1 MTKQRLVGLLG
12 EVRKRWPDLGDPEAT
27 IGQGR
32 IHVDGAPVSNPRT
45 LVSRASAI
53 TLHDGVTTTPGEQ
66 KMQAALRA
74 FALDVRGAVAL
85 DAGAAAGGFTKA
97 VLDAG
102 ARRVYA
108 VDVGHG
114 QLRGFLRQDPRV
126 VVLERTNIAEL
137 STTLVPERIDLIS
150 LDLSCVSLR
159 AAAPQLNGLDISDS
173 AVLVALVKPMFELE
187 LGRYPSPSSGPVPYS
202 ERQPV

>member
-1 MTKQRLVGLLG
+1 
-12 EVRKRWPDLGDPEAT
+12 
-27 IGQGR
+27 
-32 IHVDGAPVSNPRT
+32 
-45 LVSRASAI
+45 
-53 TLHDGVTTTPGEQ
+53 
-66 KMQAALRA
+66 MQAALRA
-74 FALDVRGAVAL
+74 FALDVRGAIAL

-126 VVLERTNIAEL
+126 VVLERTNIAQL

-150 LDLSCVSLR
+150 LDLSYVSLR

-187 LGRYPSPSSGPVPYS
+187 LGALPEPEQWPGAVQRASAGVGGAGWVVRSVVRSPVPGS
-202 ERQPV
+202 GGAVEFLLHAARKS